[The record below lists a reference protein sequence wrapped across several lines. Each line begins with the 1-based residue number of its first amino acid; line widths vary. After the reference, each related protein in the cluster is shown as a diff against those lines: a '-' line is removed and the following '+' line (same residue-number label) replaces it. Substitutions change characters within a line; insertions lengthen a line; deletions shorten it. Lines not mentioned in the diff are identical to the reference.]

1 MKKLTARALALA
13 AALCA
18 GGAILAAGPA
28 FAQAKNPAFVLN
40 EQAVLRDPEVPVLG
54 NPEGDV
60 TIVEYFDYQCPYC
73 RKVHPD
79 LMRLVAEDGKL
90 RLVLKDWPIFGP
102 NSQLAARAALA
113 AKRQGKYAEM
123 HAALMRT
130 TGKLDPDK
138 IRAAA
143 GEAGVDLDKLNADMQ
158 AHGGAIEAV
167 LERNGEQADAL
178 NLTGTPAFLIGPF
191 LVAGAPS
198 LDEMKRAVSQ
208 SRARAKK
215 PAPKS

>member
-1 MKKLTARALALA
+1 MKKLALRALVLA
-13 AALCA
+13 ATLCA

-28 FAQAKNPAFVLN
+28 FAQAKNAASVLN
-40 EQAVLRDPEVPVLG
+40 EQSVLRDPEVPVLG

-113 AKRQGKYAEM
+113 AKRQDKYAEM

-130 TGKLDPDK
+130 SGKLDPDK

-143 GEAGVDLDKLNADMQ
+143 REAGVDLDKLNADMQ

-167 LERNGEQADAL
+167 LERNSEQADAL

-198 LDEMKRAVSQ
+198 LEEMKRAVSQ

-215 PAPKS
+215 GAPKS